1 MKWKIKSII
10 LSAVAI
16 LLLLAGCSAGKS
28 STTAN
33 AGQKKTGKQD
43 ITVNIGI
50 QQSLG
55 PLLIAKQKGWFEQ
68 EFAKVGVKVKWTVF
82 QSGPPHF
89 EAMAAN
95 RLDFGAVG
103 NSPVIAAQSAN
114 IPFKEIA
121 ITGNGL
127 KGNAILVPKGSPLKS
142 LKDLKGKKVAVAKG
156 SSGFA
161 LLYQA
166 IDKAGLKPSDVQIIQ
181 LQPDE
186 ALPAFESGAVDA
198 WSIWEPFISLETLGK
213 DARSLASGETL
224 NAYSPGFV
232 IARSAFTEEHPDL
245 TVLFLKVY
253 EKARLYE
260 KEHLDDAID
269 LYAKAKK
276 IDKDVIRNVV
286 TNNQSLNLPITKE
299 IIQSQ
304 QDTAD
309 FQFKL
314 KAISAKIDTSKVV
327 DNTYIK
333 KALKEVKTEK

>member
-1 MKWKIKSII
+1 MKGKINALII
-10 LSAVAI
+10 TAMVLT
-16 LLLLAGCSAGKS
+16 LLAGCSGGKADHAAKADQQQAGK
-28 STTAN
+28 
-33 AGQKKTGKQD
+33 KD

-55 PLLIAKQKGWFEQ
+55 PLLIAKEKGWFEE

-103 NSPVIAAQSAN
+103 NSPVISAQAAG

-121 ITGNGL
+121 TTQNGL
-127 KGNAILVPKGSPLKS
+127 KGNAILVGKNSPIKS

-166 IDKAGLKPSDVQIIQ
+166 INKAGLTPNDVQIIQ

-198 WSIWEPFISLETLGK
+198 WAIWEPFISLETLTK
-213 DARSLASGETL
+213 DARILASGETL
-224 NAYSPGFV
+224 NSYSPGFV

-253 EKARLYE
+253 EKARLFE
-260 KEHLDDAID
+260 KDHREEAVA
-269 LYAKAKK
+269 LYANAKK
-276 IDKDVIRNVV
+276 IDKNVIRSVIN
-286 TNNQSLNLPITKE
+286 NNQSLNLPITGQ
-299 IIQSQ
+299 IIKAQ

-309 FQFKL
+309 FQYQL
-314 KAISAKIDTSKVV
+314 KAITTKIDTSNVV

-333 KALKEVKTEK
+333 QALKEIKTGK

>member
-1 MKWKIKSII
+1 MKWKIKAII
-10 LSAVAI
+10 LTAI
-16 LLLLAGCSAGKS
+16 VLIFVAGC
-28 STTAN
+28 
-33 AGQKKTGKQD
+33 TGKKADQAAKADSKKD

-55 PLLIAKQKGWFEQ
+55 PLLIAKEKGWFEK

-103 NSPVIAAQSAN
+103 NSPVIAAQAAGIS
-114 IPFKEIA
+114 FKEIA
-121 ITGNGL
+121 TTQNGL
-127 KGNAILVPKGSPLKS
+127 KGNAILVPKNSPLKS

-166 IDKAGLKPSDVQIIQ
+166 IDHAGLSPNDVQIIQ

-198 WSIWEPFISLETLGK
+198 WSIWEPFISQETLTKGARILADGK
-213 DARSLASGETL
+213 SLNS
-224 NAYSPGFV
+224 YSPGFV

-253 EKARLYE
+253 EKARLFE
-260 KEHLDDAID
+260 KDHREEAVT
-269 LYAKAKK
+269 LYANAKK
-276 IDKDVIRNVV
+276 IDKSVIRSVID
-286 TNNQSLNLPITKE
+286 NNQSLNLPTTDQ
-299 IIQSQ
+299 IIKSQ

-309 FQFKL
+309 FQYKL
-314 KAISAKIDTSKVV
+314 KAITAKIDTSKVV
-327 DNTYIK
+327 DNTYINQ
-333 KALKEVKTEK
+333 ALKEIKAGK

>member
-1 MKWKIKSII
+1 MKWKIKSVI
-10 LSAVAI
+10 LSAIAI
-16 LLLLAGCSAGKS
+16 ILLAGCSGEKS
-28 STTAN
+28 STTAKED
-33 AGQKKTGKQD
+33 QKKASKQD

-55 PLLIAKQKGWFEQ
+55 PLLIAKQKGWFEE

-103 NSPVIAAQSAN
+103 NSPVISAQSAN

-121 ITGNGL
+121 LTSNGL
-127 KGNAILVPKGSPLKS
+127 KGNAILVPKDSPLKS

-166 IDKAGLKPSDVQIIQ
+166 IDKAGLTPNDVQIIQ

-198 WSIWEPFISLETLGK
+198 WSIWEPFISLESLGK
-213 DARSLASGETL
+213 GARILASGETL

-245 TVLFLKVY
+245 TVRFLKVY
-253 EKARLYE
+253 EKARLFE
-260 KEHLDDAID
+260 KENRDQAIE
-269 LYAKAKK
+269 LYANAKK
-276 IDKDVIRNVV
+276 IDKNIISNVIE
-286 TNNQSLNLPITKE
+286 NNQSLNLPITKE

-304 QDTAD
+304 QKTAD
-309 FQFKL
+309 FQYEL
-314 KAISAKIDTSKVV
+314 KAITTDIDTSKVV

-333 KALKEVKTEK
+333 QALKDAKK